1 MMAEFVA
8 ESAEEGSK
16 RGNLFLPPLRA
27 QENSFAA
34 SQDKNENENRFCA

>member
-16 RGNLFLPPLRA
+16 RGKLSSTPQSSREF
-27 QENSFAA
+27 FAA